1 MDLARRLSTR
11 FHNGQGVLEMTYE
24 VSSEF
29 IETWFGMSNYS
40 SLVRKIIAE
49 HVEDLEE
56 YQRNWAL
63 SVKESTPI
71 LFKPLIAACAKK
83 WLTKTGWD
91 DVAYLDKSEPE
102 ILIMYAFSTLVSLSR
117 IQ

>member
-1 MDLARRLSTR
+1 
-11 FHNGQGVLEMTYE
+11 MTYG
-24 VSSEF
+24 VSDEF

-49 HVEDLEE
+49 YVEDLEE
-56 YQRNWAL
+56 CQRNWAL
-63 SVKESTPI
+63 SVKESTQA

-91 DVAYLDKSEPE
+91 DVAYLDKSEE
-102 ILIMYAFSTLVSLSR
+102 EVRIMYAYSTLVSFLKPESHFHR
-117 IQ
+117 H